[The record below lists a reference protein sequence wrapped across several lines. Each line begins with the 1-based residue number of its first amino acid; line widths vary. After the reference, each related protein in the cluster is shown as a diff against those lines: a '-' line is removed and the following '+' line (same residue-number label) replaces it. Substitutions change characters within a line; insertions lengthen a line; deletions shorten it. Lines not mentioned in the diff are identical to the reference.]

1 MADYLLLASPSL
13 GCYREATASKQSITF
28 CLPSWHTLPSPPE
41 RDFCVMGY
49 FLSIPSTFPIERAI
63 IARQAFL
70 LCIPDG
76 AGWPRIP
83 APNPIF
89 PNGDD
94 PVATTNAAT
103 APVELG
109 KPAKTKHR
117 SAEITHDPQ
126 RAPARAMLMA
136 MGITHEDMEKPFV
149 AIANLASDVTPCNV
163 HLSRFANGAKE
174 GVRAADGVPF
184 EFGTITVSDG
194 ISMGTE
200 GMKTS
205 LVSREVIADSIELV
219 TFGERMDGLITI
231 AGCDKNMPGCMMAL
245 ARLNVPGIF
254 MYGGSIMPGQYNG
267 RDVNIQD
274 VFEAVGGYAKG
285 DVSFEELR
293 DLECRA
299 CPGEGSCA
307 GLFTANTMS
316 TAIEVMGMSLPGDA
330 SIPAI
335 DPRKLGESRDVG
347 RALMRLLEEDV
358 RPRDIMTKQ
367 AFENAI
373 TVGVAM
379 GGSTNIV
386 LHLLAIANEAGVP
399 LALED
404 FERISASTPYI
415 ADMKPAGRYV
425 MADLSRYGGIALVM
439 KRLLAA
445 GLLHGD
451 AMTVTGRTV
460 AQNLE
465 SISVVDDQPVITQVD
480 TPRSPTGGL
489 AILRGNLAPDGA
501 VIKVAGHQERVYRGP
516 ARVFDQEP
524 AAFQAIQRGE
534 IKAGD
539 IVIIRYEGPK
549 GGPGM
554 QEMLG
559 VTAAI
564 VGQGLGDDVA
574 LVTDGR
580 FSGASHGPMVGHVA
594 PEAAVGG
601 PIALLQEGDEV
612 TLDIPARQLNVMLT
626 EEELTDR
633 RANWQPLPPN
643 YTTGALAKYAKLAS
657 SASEGAV
664 TG

>member
-1 MADYLLLASPSL
+1 
-13 GCYREATASKQSITF
+13 
-28 CLPSWHTLPSPPE
+28 
-41 RDFCVMGY
+41 
-49 FLSIPSTFPIERAI
+49 
-63 IARQAFL
+63 
-70 LCIPDG
+70 
-76 AGWPRIP
+76 
-83 APNPIF
+83 
-89 PNGDD
+89 
-94 PVATTNAAT
+94 VATTNAAT

-231 AGCDKNMPGCMMAL
+231 AGCDKNMPGCMMAI
-245 ARLNVPGIF
+245 ARLNIPSIF
-254 MYGGSIMPGQYNG
+254 VYGGTILPGRFEGN
-267 RDVNIQD
+267 DVNIQD
-274 VFEAVGGYAKG
+274 VFEAVGAYAKG
-285 DVSFEELR
+285 NMTLEQLQE
-293 DLECRA
+293 LECNA

-330 SIPAI
+330 SLTAV
-335 DPRKLGESRDVG
+335 DPRKIDEARLAGETV
-347 RALMRLLEEDV
+347 MRLLEEGI
-358 RPRDIMTKQ
+358 RPRDILTRQ

-373 TVGVAM
+373 TAVVAM
-379 GGSTNIV
+379 GGSTNAV
-386 LHLLAIANEAGVP
+386 LHLMAIAREAEVD
-399 LALED
+399 LTLED
-404 FERISASTPYI
+404 FDRISRNTPYI
-415 ADMKPAGRYV
+415 ADMKPGGRYV
-425 MADLSRYGGIALVM
+425 MADLSRYGGVALIG
-439 KRLLAA
+439 KRLLDA

-451 AMTVTGRTV
+451 ALTVNGNTLGENINAAT
-460 AQNLE
+460 
-465 SISVVDDQPVITQVD
+465 ITDDQPVIYRPEQ
-480 TPRSPTGGL
+480 PRSPTGGL

-501 VIKVAGHQERVYRGP
+501 VIKVAGHQERVYEGP
-516 ARVFDQEP
+516 ARVFEQEEL
-524 AAFQAIQRGE
+524 AFQAIQRGE
-534 IKAGD
+534 IKPGD
-539 IVIIRYEGPK
+539 IVVIRYEGPK

-554 QEMLG
+554 REMLA
-559 VTAAI
+559 VTGALI
-564 VGQGLGDDVA
+564 GQGLGDSVA

-594 PEAAVGG
+594 PEAMVGG
-601 PIALLQEGDEV
+601 PIGLLREGDII
-612 TLDIPARQLNVMLT
+612 TLDIPARQLNARIT
-626 EEELTDR
+626 EEEFTDR
-633 RANWQPLPPN
+633 RAAWQPIEPK
-643 YTTGALAKYAKLAS
+643 YTTGVLAKYAKLVS
-657 SASEGAV
+657 SASEGAI
-664 TG
+664 TR